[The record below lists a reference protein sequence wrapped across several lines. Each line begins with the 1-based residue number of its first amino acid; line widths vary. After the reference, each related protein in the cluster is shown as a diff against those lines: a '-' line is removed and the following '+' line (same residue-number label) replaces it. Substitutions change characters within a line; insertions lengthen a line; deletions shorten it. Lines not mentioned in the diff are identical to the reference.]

1 MAQDLNT
8 VTLTG
13 RVVSDATVRQFQNGG
28 AIMNFTIAV
37 NKSVKGQDGQW
48 NDKTSFFDT
57 SYSSNGA
64 ANLANYVKKG
74 TLIAVAGELEQ
85 QTWEKDGKKN
95 SKVIVKVLN
104 IKLLGGN
111 NNGQQSAPQQYPQQ
125 YSQQYQ
131 QAPQQ
136 FQQQAPQ
143 VQGVSNGVP
152 PNYQQP
158 QQYQQQA
165 PQQFQQQQFQ
175 QPTPDMNGYPED
187 LPF

>member
-57 SYSSNGA
+57 SYSSNGVV
-64 ANLANYVKKG
+64 NLANYVKKG

-95 SKVIVKVLN
+95 SKVIVKILN

-125 YSQQYQ
+125 YQQSPQQYQ
-131 QAPQQ
+131 QQV
-136 FQQQAPQ
+136 PQ

-158 QQYQQQA
+158 QQYQNQNGFNQW
-165 PQQFQQQQFQ
+165 QQQMSQASAVDLNNF
-175 QPTPDMNGYPED
+175 PDEI
-187 LPF
+187 PF